1 MELNEFVENFTAQLE
16 NEEGVTISGDTKFR
30 ELAEWDSLVALSIIA
45 MADEKYAAKL
55 TGDDIRASVTVADLF
70 EKVKSKKA

>member
-1 MELNEFVENFTAQLE
+1 MELNEFVENFAAQLE
-16 NEEGVTISGDTKFR
+16 NEEAVSITGDTKFR

-45 MADEKYAAKL
+45 MVDEKNAAKL

-70 EKVKSKKA
+70 EKVKLKVA

>member
-1 MELNEFVENFTAQLE
+1 MELNEFVENFAAQLE
-16 NEEGVTISGDTKFR
+16 NEEAVSITGDTKFR

-45 MADEKYAAKL
+45 MADEKYAAKV

-70 EKVKSKKA
+70 EKIKLKIA